1 MTMQTLQRR
10 INHLALA
17 PLLAAGLSGCGMRM
31 TELDVQGDLHARSSA
46 MAGYATTIGHG
57 SQPGTIF
64 APSSFW
70 YQPIPAKVVLHPDST
85 AFVEE
90 FVRQKKAYYGTVGLN
105 TDKYASPVY
114 LANPDTPVTAVGFYD
129 CQKKGYAPSALMAQ
143 WQSVPIPSYA
153 EPAGGTDAEMSV
165 YQPSSDTLW
174 EFWVTKKADDGTWQ
188 ACWGGQMT
196 DVSHNP
202 GIWPSGFGTT
212 ATGLPFVGGQIT
224 AQELARGQIDHVIG
238 IALVDTDA
246 FTVLSW
252 PANRSDGFNPKHL
265 LHRIA
270 EGQRFR
276 LDPALDVDA
285 LGLHP
290 VARTIARAA
299 QKYGFVVWDK
309 AGAITLR
316 LENPKSY
323 TLLGQPNP
331 YPALFNGTPAH
342 EILKKIP
349 WDRLQF
355 LPMDFGKPG
364 GGQ

>member
-1 MTMQTLQRR
+1 MTIQTLQRR
-10 INHLALA
+10 IHHVALA
-17 PLLAAGLSGCGMRM
+17 TLVATGLSSCGMRM
-31 TELDVQGDLHARSSA
+31 NELDAQADLHGRSSA
-46 MAGYATTIGHG
+46 SAGYTTTIGRA

-129 CQKKGYAPSALMAQ
+129 CQKKGYVPRELMAQ
-143 WQSVPIPSYA
+143 WQSVPIPAYA

-188 ACWGGQMT
+188 ACWGGQMSN
-196 DVSHNP
+196 VSRNP

-246 FTVLSW
+246 FTVL
-252 PANRSDGFNPKHL
+252 
-265 LHRIA
+265 
-270 EGQRFR
+270 
-276 LDPALDVDA
+276 
-285 LGLHP
+285 HP
-290 VARTIARAA
+290 VARIIARAA

-309 AGAITLR
+309 AGALTLR

-323 TLLGQPNP
+323 TVLGQPNP
-331 YPALFNGTPAH
+331 YPGLFNGTPAH
-342 EILKKIP
+342 DILKNIP
-349 WDRLQF
+349 WERLQF
-355 LPMDFGKPG
+355 LPTDFGKPG